1 MTPREQVAYLFGSSN
16 RPTLLRALHE
26 DPRRPSELTT
36 DYDVSRA
43 TVQRTLAGFCERDWT
58 RRDGHT
64 YRTTLAGDLVLE
76 RYDDLLDAAHLVD
89 STGDLLQTLGASARG
104 LSTEMLADATV
115 VTAESNRPHAP
126 FEFYRDYLL
135 DVDVDHCLSVVP
147 VTNDFY
153 GEAHQSL
160 AERVSTRPSSSTGPP
175 STRPAGTT
183 RRSPRPTRRAGS
195 TCPSSRSARRSVSPS
210 PASTSSSGRSTT
222 ADTPRRT
229 SSGGTNP
236 SATGARSA
244 TRPWPRGR
252 HHSRLPT
259 TEGTEPTGPL
269 RPVAVAHRATSL
281 GGAYIRPTHVG

>member
-160 AERVSTRPSSSTGPP
+160 AERGVDASVVVDGAALDA
-175 STRPAGTT
+175 AG
-183 RRSPRPTRRAGS
+183 RDHP
-195 TCPSSRSARRSVSPS
+195 
-210 PASTSSSGRSTT
+210 
-222 ADTPRRT
+222 
-229 SSGGTNP
+229 
-236 SATGARSA
+236 
-244 TRPWPRGR
+244 
-252 HHSRLPT
+252 
-259 TEGTEPTGPL
+259 
-269 RPVAVAHRATSL
+269 AVAPAHETSGFDLSVVEECPPFGLTVAGEHVLLGAFDDSGHAQAYLVGRNESLRDWGEERYETLASRATPL
-281 GGAYIRPTHVG
+281 EAADD